1 MAGTVSKLTDLVTF
15 TVPTKGSRKITYP
28 PQLVVKIGNEV
39 TNEDN
44 HDSKDSRIRK
54 GTV

>member
-15 TVPTKGSRKITYP
+15 TILTKGNRKITYP

-39 TNEDN
+39 TDEDN

-54 GTV
+54 RTM